1 MKLRLAGLL
10 AVTLMLLLQGCT
22 TPLTKGADRRT
33 DGIYIEDGNIEE
45 TALARIQK
53 KYEDKVHFNINSYNR
68 KVLVTGEVPSEEIKQ
83 DIFRIVGTV
92 QNVTDIYNELYVGF
106 KSDFSARSND
116 GLITSN
122 IKVRMRNTTHENF
135 RGDSVKIVTE
145 REIVYLLGLVT
156 KEEGKI
162 AIDVARTSS
171 GVKKVVPYF
180 EYID

>member
-1 MKLRLAGLL
+1 MTVA
-10 AVTLMLLLQGCT
+10 LMLLLQACT

-33 DGIYIEDGNIEE
+33 DGIYIEDGTIED

-53 KYEDKVHFNINSYNR
+53 KYEDKVHINVNSYNR

-92 QNVTDIYNELYVGF
+92 QNVTDIYNELHVGF

-135 RGDSVKIVTE
+135 RGDTVKVVTE
-145 REIVYLLGLVT
+145 RGVVYLLGLVG
-156 KEEGKI
+156 KAEGNI
-162 AIDVARTSS
+162 AIEVARTSS
-171 GVKKVVPYF
+171 GVKKVVPFF